1 MTAEQNTKISGNRPS
16 TVLVIDDTRSNLR
29 LFTDIL
35 TEAGY
40 RVLPAPN
47 GTLGI
52 NAAQK
57 QHPDMILL
65 DIMMPDMSG
74 FEVCEY
80 LKSDERTRDI
90 PIIFISALN
99 ETSDKVRAFEA
110 GGVDY
115 ISKPIEQREV
125 LARIRT
131 HLALREA
138 RYCLQAQNIE
148 LRQAKETAEAA
159 NKAKSEFLA
168 NMSHEIRTPMNAL
181 INMTRLLLDTE
192 LNEKQRDY
200 AETAFASSEM
210 LLSVISDILDF
221 SKIEAGKLEL
231 EVKAFD
237 LIRSVG
243 SVIKILKSKAKEK
256 GLGLTFNIEP
266 DVHTCLIGDSPRL
279 RQILLNFL
287 NNAVKFTDRGQIDL
301 RISKEKESDKDTV
314 LKFYISD
321 TGIGI
326 PKDRMYRMFKP
337 FSQADMSTARKY
349 GGTGLGLAISK
360 QLAELMGGQI
370 GVESDEG
377 KGSTFWFTACFEKG
391 SGVRGQGSEV
401 MEKPLTPDPLPLT
414 SIRILLAEDN
424 ISNQKVALAILEKL
438 GLSADVADN
447 GRKAVDALRNVPY
460 HFVLMDMQM
469 PETDGLEATL
479 MIRDPDSGVL
489 NPDVPIVA
497 MTANATK
504 EDRQNCL
511 DVGMND
517 YISKPICPDELRSML
532 VRYVSANIRQIS
544 AKDNQAQGCNCSLT
558 KDIFDPQAFANR
570 LDGDEKVL
578 KRIIKDIP
586 RHIAGQIEKL
596 KTASER
602 KDTASIRLH
611 AHTIKGMC
619 ANISAH
625 KLRDKAHEIE
635 VAGKEGRT
643 DMIHSLIEQLELEA
657 GIFQSL
663 LADLFPDVFTIS
675 VQPVTEEAPDSLSE
689 VEKARVPELIRR
701 LEHEIFPKWKK
712 NAEIFF
718 IDEIELLATEL
729 KNIAE
734 EYRIG
739 ILLRYSSEL
748 YEAGQCFDLDSIEA
762 LMTKFPEIM
771 DKIKAMV

>member
-1 MTAEQNTKISGNRPS
+1 
-16 TVLVIDDTRSNLR
+16 
-29 LFTDIL
+29 
-35 TEAGY
+35 
-40 RVLPAPN
+40 
-47 GTLGI
+47 
-52 NAAQK
+52 
-57 QHPDMILL
+57 
-65 DIMMPDMSG
+65 
-74 FEVCEY
+74 
-80 LKSDERTRDI
+80 
-90 PIIFISALN
+90 
-99 ETSDKVRAFEA
+99 
-110 GGVDY
+110 
-115 ISKPIEQREV
+115 
-125 LARIRT
+125 
-131 HLALREA
+131 
-138 RYCLQAQNIE
+138 
-148 LRQAKETAEAA
+148 
-159 NKAKSEFLA
+159 
-168 NMSHEIRTPMNAL
+168 
-181 INMTRLLLDTE
+181 
-192 LNEKQRDY
+192 
-200 AETAFASSEM
+200 
-210 LLSVISDILDF
+210 
-221 SKIEAGKLEL
+221 
-231 EVKAFD
+231 
-237 LIRSVG
+237 
-243 SVIKILKSKAKEK
+243 
-256 GLGLTFNIEP
+256 
-266 DVHTCLIGDSPRL
+266 
-279 RQILLNFL
+279 
-287 NNAVKFTDRGQIDL
+287 
-301 RISKEKESDKDTV
+301 
-314 LKFYISD
+314 
-321 TGIGI
+321 
-326 PKDRMYRMFKP
+326 
-337 FSQADMSTARKY
+337 
-349 GGTGLGLAISK
+349 
-360 QLAELMGGQI
+360 
-370 GVESDEG
+370 
-377 KGSTFWFTACFEKG
+377 
-391 SGVRGQGSEV
+391 
-401 MEKPLTPDPLPLT
+401 
-414 SIRILLAEDN
+414 
-424 ISNQKVALAILEKL
+424 
-438 GLSADVADN
+438 
-447 GRKAVDALRNVPY
+447 
-460 HFVLMDMQM
+460 MQM

-544 AKDNQAQGCNCSLT
+544 AKDKQAQGCNCSLT

-602 KDTASIRLH
+602 KDTESIRLH

-643 DMIHSLIEQLELEA
+643 DMIHSLIDQLELEA

-689 VEKARVPELIRR
+689 VEKVRVPELIRR

-748 YEAGQCFDLDSIEA
+748 YEAGQCFDLDNIES